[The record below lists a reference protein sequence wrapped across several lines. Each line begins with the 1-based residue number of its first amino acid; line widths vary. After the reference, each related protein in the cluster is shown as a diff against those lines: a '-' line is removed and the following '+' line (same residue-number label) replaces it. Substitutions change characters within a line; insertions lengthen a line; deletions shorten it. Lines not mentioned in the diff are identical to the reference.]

1 MPTDK
6 THTSS
11 ESTKT
16 DYRIES
22 RESLPYMEELN
33 KIKKESQ
40 EEIRRWENEFLEETN
55 KLKNEWAELYKE
67 LKKSNEVND
76 LPSKDAFTNAYVW
89 YKRLK
94 PQNDE
99 YLTIADFH
107 PHNKEGSAFYI
118 INMKTLTVE
127 YNNNVAH
134 WSGSRPQWEEWD
146 KRIEDGKSP
155 DSYSNIKG
163 SNQTS
168 LWFFTTANEIQP
180 WVKNIRE
187 WLLLN
192 WKEPWI
198 NDNASSRW
206 VYIHPA
212 GMEQSEGCLILP
224 YAKSDWQKWEDAIL
238 RQIQKLQ
245 WWSIVFTY
253 DDRVFQQY
261 EKDSSIFSWHLWHSK
276 NENWI
281 YIAWEDKKDIE
292 SRINDNVKK
301 NESEGTSTIQKI
313 TLKLQEKVWIDVEKE
328 IRRCWR
334 IKKEVEMLN
343 EQISIKLID
352 LKKKYTNQE
361 ELDII
366 WDVQKETW
374 CLYALSTW
382 WESFKKWFYERHT
395 DKQLLLEYMHH
406 IDNNSSKDN
415 NISWIDKYFSVWDNI
430 KEFSIRAESSELT
443 KDIQMII
450 ENKINEYN
458 QWYNTS
464 EKSNRRI
471 PEQEQ
476 FNNRHPH
483 QRKKSD

>member
-1 MPTDK
+1 MSTEK

-22 RESLPYMEELN
+22 RKSLPYMKELD

-40 EEIRRWENEFLEETN
+40 EETKRWQNEYLEETN
-55 KLKNEWAELYKE
+55 KLKNEWAELYKG
-67 LKKSNEVND
+67 LKKSNEVKD

-94 PQNDE
+94 PQNNE

-180 WVKNIRE
+180 WGKNIRE

-212 GMEQSEGCLILP
+212 GIEQSDWCFILP
-224 YAKSDWQKWEDAIL
+224 YKKSDWQKW
-238 RQIQKLQ
+238 
-245 WWSIVFTY
+245 
-253 DDRVFQQY
+253 
-261 EKDSSIFSWHLWHSK
+261 
-276 NENWI
+276 
-281 YIAWEDKKDIE
+281 
-292 SRINDNVKK
+292 
-301 NESEGTSTIQKI
+301 
-313 TLKLQEKVWIDVEKE
+313 
-328 IRRCWR
+328 
-334 IKKEVEMLN
+334 
-343 EQISIKLID
+343 
-352 LKKKYTNQE
+352 
-361 ELDII
+361 
-366 WDVQKETW
+366 
-374 CLYALSTW
+374 
-382 WESFKKWFYERHT
+382 
-395 DKQLLLEYMHH
+395 
-406 IDNNSSKDN
+406 
-415 NISWIDKYFSVWDNI
+415 
-430 KEFSIRAESSELT
+430 
-443 KDIQMII
+443 
-450 ENKINEYN
+450 
-458 QWYNTS
+458 
-464 EKSNRRI
+464 
-471 PEQEQ
+471 
-476 FNNRHPH
+476 
-483 QRKKSD
+483 